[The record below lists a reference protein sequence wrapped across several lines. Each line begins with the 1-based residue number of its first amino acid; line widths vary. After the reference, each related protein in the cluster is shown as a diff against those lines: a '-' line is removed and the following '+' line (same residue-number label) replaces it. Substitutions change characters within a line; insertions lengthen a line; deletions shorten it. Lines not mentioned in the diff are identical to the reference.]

1 MVIILLLNNF
11 STYILFFYKMSKRI
25 YSLKEAVE
33 KVMLDSDSNSEPEIN
48 EVNVEK
54 QLQKRR

>member
-11 STYILFFYKMSKRI
+11 STSILFFYKMSKRI

-33 KVMLDSDSNSEPEIN
+33 NAMLDSDSNSEPEID